1 MTVVLPIYYIQ
12 EFKTKANKTH
22 LVGMNL
28 YRNAHH
34 FLQNAMKKHFQEL
47 VLEQLPP
54 VERQLKQ
61 FTVNYKIYYK
71 SPVCDGSNIVAL
83 IEKFYLDAIKT
94 HGLIS
99 DDNVNYHV
107 GSTWSVAGKDTINPR
122 VEVTITEIA
131 IKEIK

>member
-1 MTVVLPIYYIQ
+1 MTIVLPIYYIQ

-34 FLQNAMKKHFQEL
+34 FLQNAMKKYFQEL
-47 VLEQLPP
+47 VLEQLPT
-54 VERQLKQ
+54 VEQQLKQ
-61 FTVNYKIYYK
+61 FTVNYKVYYK

-107 GSTWSVAGKDTINPR
+107 GSTWSVAGQDKENPR
-122 VEVTITEIA
+122 IEIA

>member
-1 MTVVLPIYYIQ
+1 MTIVLPIYYIQ

-47 VLEQLPP
+47 VLEQLPS
-54 VERQLKQ
+54 VEQKLKQ
-61 FTVNYKIYYK
+61 FTVDYKIYYK

-99 DDNVNYHV
+99 DDNVNFHL
-107 GSTWSVAGKDTINPR
+107 GSTWSVAGQDKENPR
-122 VEVTITEIA
+122 IEIA

>member
-47 VLEQLPP
+47 VLEQLPS
-54 VERQLKQ
+54 VEQQLKQ
-61 FTVNYKIYYK
+61 FTVDYKVYYK

-99 DDNVNYHV
+99 DDNVNYHL
-107 GSTWSVAGKDTINPR
+107 GSTWSVAGQDKENPR
-122 VEVTITEIA
+122 IEIA

>member
-47 VLEQLPP
+47 VLEQLPS
-54 VERQLKQ
+54 VEQKLKQ
-61 FTVNYKIYYK
+61 FTVNYKVYYK

-99 DDNVNYHV
+99 DDNVNYHL
-107 GSTWSVAGKDTINPR
+107 GSTWSVAGKDAISPR
-122 VEVTITEIA
+122 VEIA

>member
-34 FLQNAMKKHFQEL
+34 FLQNAMKKYFQEL

-54 VERQLKQ
+54 VEQQLKQ
-61 FTVNYKIYYK
+61 FTVNYKVYYK

-83 IEKFYLDAIKT
+83 IEKFYLDAIKV

-99 DDNVNYHV
+99 DDNVNYHL
-107 GSTWSVAGKDTINPR
+107 GSTWSITEQDKENPR
-122 VEVTITEIA
+122 IEIA

>member
-34 FLQNAMKKHFQEL
+34 FLQNAMKKYFQEL

-54 VERQLKQ
+54 VEQQLKQ

-107 GSTWSVAGKDTINPR
+107 GSTWSVAGQDKDNPR
-122 VEVTITEIA
+122 IEIA

>member
-34 FLQNAMKKHFQEL
+34 FLQNAMKKHFDEL
-47 VLEQLPP
+47 VLEQLPS
-54 VERQLKQ
+54 VEQQLKQ
-61 FTVNYKIYYK
+61 FTVNYKVYYK

-99 DDNVNYHV
+99 DDNVNYHL

-122 VEVTITEIA
+122 VEIA

>member
-47 VLEQLPP
+47 VLEQLPS
-54 VERQLKQ
+54 VEQQLKQ
-61 FTVNYKIYYK
+61 FTVNYKVYYK

-107 GSTWSVAGKDTINPR
+107 GSTWSVAGQDAINPR
-122 VEVTITEIA
+122 IEIA

>member
-1 MTVVLPIYYIQ
+1 MLIVLPIYYVQ

-47 VLEQLPP
+47 VLEQLPS
-54 VERQLKQ
+54 VEQKLKT
-61 FTVNYKIYYK
+61 FTVDYKIYYK

-99 DDNVNYHV
+99 DDNVNYHL
-107 GSTWSVAGKDTINPR
+107 GSTWSVAGQDKDNPR
-122 VEVTITEIA
+122 VEIT

>member
-1 MTVVLPIYYIQ
+1 MTVVLPIYYVQ

-22 LVGMNL
+22 LVGINL

-34 FLQNAMKKHFQEL
+34 FLQNAMKKYFQEL

-54 VERQLKQ
+54 VEQQLKQ
-61 FTVNYKIYYK
+61 FTVNYKVYYK

-83 IEKFYLDAIKT
+83 IEKFYLDSIKT

-99 DDNVNYHV
+99 DDNVNYHL
-107 GSTWSVAGKDTINPR
+107 GSTWSVAVQDKENPR
-122 VEVTITEIA
+122 VEIA

>member
-54 VERQLKQ
+54 VEQQLKQ
-61 FTVNYKIYYK
+61 FTVNYKVYYK

-107 GSTWSVAGKDTINPR
+107 GSTWSVEGQDKENPR
-122 VEVTITEIA
+122 IEIA

>member
-1 MTVVLPIYYIQ
+1 MTIVLPIYYIQ

-47 VLEQLPP
+47 VLEQLPS
-54 VERQLKQ
+54 VEQKLKQ
-61 FTVNYKIYYK
+61 FTVNYKVYYK

-99 DDNVNYHV
+99 DDNVNYHL
-107 GSTWSVAGKDTINPR
+107 GSTWSVAGQDKENPR
-122 VEVTITEIA
+122 IEIA